1 MITTYLLQVNKPR
14 SETGARPI
22 PIFFGLFTVH
32 TVKARKAHIRKGT
45 LTLSDSASPRKYEV
59 ERIGAGSSDLDVLRA
74 CTSAALA
81 TFGDEPCLAIR
92 KRIARLA
99 GDIEGEGEDI
109 PSTLKPQGYLISIVN
124 I

>member
-32 TVKARKAHIRKGT
+32 TVKGKKRTVHKGT
-45 LTLSDSASPRKYEV
+45 LTLSDAEQPRKYEV
-59 ERIGAGSSDLDVLRA
+59 EMVGDVPSHLDVLRA
-74 CTSAALA
+74 CASAALA
-81 TFGDEPCLAIR
+81 TFGEEPCLAIR

-99 GDIEGEGEDI
+99 GDIEGEGLDI
-109 PSTLKPQGYLISIVN
+109 LSILKPQGYLISIVR

>member
-22 PIFFGLFTVH
+22 PIFFGLFTVLR
-32 TVKARKAHIRKGT
+32 VKGRKFTTLKGA
-45 LTLSDSASPRKYEV
+45 LALSDAENPRTYEV
-59 ERIGAGSSDLDVLRA
+59 DMVDYGFSDLDTLKSCA
-74 CTSAALA
+74 AFALA

-99 GDIEGEGEDI
+99 ADIEGAGDDI
-109 PSTLKPQGYLISIVN
+109 TTVLKPQGYLLSIVN

>member
-32 TVKARKAHIRKGT
+32 TVKGKRRTIQKGT
-45 LTLSDSASPRKYEV
+45 LALSDVQSPRTYEV
-59 ERIGAGSSDLDVLRA
+59 EMVGGMSSHFDILRA
-74 CTSAALA
+74 CAAAALE

-99 GDIEGEGEDI
+99 ADIEGEGTDI
-109 PSTLKPQGYLISIVN
+109 PSLLKPQGYLISIVN

>member
-32 TVKARKAHIRKGT
+32 TVKGRTAHIRRGT
-45 LTLSDSASPRKYEV
+45 LTLSDAASPRKYEV
-59 ERIGAGSSDLDVLRA
+59 ERIGAESSDLDVLRA
-74 CTSAALA
+74 CASAALA
-81 TFGDEPCLAIR
+81 TFSDESCLAIR

-99 GDIEGEGEDI
+99 GDIEGKGSNI
-109 PSTLKPQGYLISIVN
+109 PTLLKPQGYLISIVN

>member
-32 TVKARKAHIRKGT
+32 TVKGKKRTVHKGA
-45 LTLSDSASPRKYEV
+45 LTLSDEVLPRKYEV
-59 ERIGAGSSDLDVLRA
+59 EMVGDMASHLDILRA
-74 CTSAALA
+74 CASEALA
-81 TFGDEPCLAIR
+81 TFGNEPCLTFR

-99 GDIEGEGEDI
+99 ADIEGEGVDI
-109 PSTLKPQGYLISIVN
+109 PDLLKPQGYLISIVN

>member
-32 TVKARKAHIRKGT
+32 TVKGKKRTIQKGT
-45 LTLSDSASPRKYEV
+45 LSLSDAQSPRTYEV
-59 ERIGAGSSDLDVLRA
+59 EMVGGMSSHVDILRV

-81 TFGDEPCLAIR
+81 TFGEEPCLAVR

-99 GDIEGEGEDI
+99 GDIEGEGTDI
-109 PSTLKPQGYLISIVN
+109 PSLLKPQGYLISIVH